1 MRKIRLIH
9 VGLGRWG
16 SDWARHIYP
25 ESPDIETM
33 AYVDQDPAAQER
45 FRGIVPDPTPRF
57 FARLK
62 DALTAVDAEAV
73 VITLPLPLHAPL
85 TEEALRAGKHVI
97 VEKPFAQTLEEAQM
111 LVNLA
116 QANQRVLMVSQNYRF
131 FPAPQAVARFVQ
143 DGWFGQL
150 NSVKLDFRHNA
161 PVEGYSYWT
170 VPDPL
175 LVDMAVHHY
184 DLMRMVIGEEPVE
197 LSCRAWNPRG
207 SPFKMPPCA
216 VTVLIYPSGVVA
228 SYRGSW
234 VDQGSKTAWAG
245 EWQMDFEFGTLF
257 WTSRGDRPNLD
268 RRDQMRARRLNS
280 EWEKIDLTQMPKH
293 DRSGVLGAFAEAIQ
307 TGCEPPFFPS
317 GRDNLSTLAIVE
329 ATLRSSAAGGASVK
343 IERFHPGI
351 GKTFN

>member
-1 MRKIRLIH
+1 MRKLKLIH

-16 SDWARHIYP
+16 SDWARYIYP
-25 ESPDIETM
+25 DHPDVEAV
-33 AYVDQDPAAQER
+33 AYVDQDPVAQDR
-45 FRGIVPDPTPRF
+45 ARAIIPGQPRF
-57 FARLK
+57 FSRVE
-62 DALTAVDAEAV
+62 DALADADAEAV
-73 VITLPLPLHAPL
+73 VIALPLASHAPL

-97 VEKPFAQTLEEAQM
+97 VEKPFAQTLEEARL

-116 QANQRVLMVSQNYRF
+116 QERERVLMVSQNYRF
-131 FPAPQAVARFVQ
+131 FPAPQAAAHFVR
-143 DGWFGQL
+143 DNWFGRL

-184 DLMRMVIGEEPVE
+184 DLMRMTIGEEPVE
-197 LSCRAWNPRG
+197 LSCRAWNPRS
-207 SPFKMPPCA
+207 SPFKAPPCA
-216 VTVLIYPSGVVA
+216 VTVLSYPSGVVA

-234 VDQGSKTAWAG
+234 LDQGSKTAWAG
-245 EWQMDFEFGTLF
+245 EWQMDFELGTLF

-268 RRDQMRARRLNS
+268 RHDRMRSRRLNS
-280 EWEKIDLTQMPKH
+280 EWEEIELTRMAKH
-293 DRSGVLGAFAEAIQ
+293 DRAGVLGAFAEAVR
-307 TGCEPPFFPS
+307 TGCEPPFFSS

-343 IERFHPGI
+343 IERFNPEPERH
-351 GKTFN
+351 